1 MDTLD
6 SPMGKKFVPRADER
20 PLAII
25 LDSWWELEHAVGD
38 MINELG
44 IETKRPANI
53 KNCLDALKDYV
64 PTDTRVFID
73 DLRRLRDQVAHN
85 RDLEPDQGTAYRYHI
100 STKNVIDSLRRRTEN
115 LSYRKSQYTHE

>member
-115 LSYRKSQYTHE
+115 LSHRKSKYTHE